1 MRYEIGQAFCFKPL
15 NNDGN
20 LILKRLSYF
29 YEIYLFTKKE
39 LLLGFLYFME
49 SRLRKLLILHGN
61 IFSVLI
67 VVSVCHQQALLSDRE
82 ESCRGCGI
90 CNVKRCKKVV

>member
-1 MRYEIGQAFCFKPL
+1 MSGLSLEPL

-20 LILKRLSYF
+20 FILKCLTFF
-29 YEIYLFTKKE
+29 YEIYLFTKKG
-39 LLLGFLYFME
+39 LLLYFME
-49 SRLRKLLILHGN
+49 SRLRKLLILHDN

-82 ESCRGCGI
+82 ESCQGYGI
-90 CNVKRCKKVV
+90 CNEKHCKKVV